1 MTMQDPKQSIYAYRT
16 KVAPNVSLPNAAKKP
31 PAREQAMLDLISEGY
46 TPGEAMA
53 RLERADGHKR
63 LFPERPA
70 YGTLHEPAKTPKRNV
85 GLHFTGI
92 MRLLTDSWT
101 TSSTIAQLLKQNKI
115 HVQYDM
121 FVLANDGQIE
131 RRRKTS
137 HSPYEFRRVQ
147 K

>member
-16 KVAPNVSLPNAAKKP
+16 KVAPNVSRPNTEKKP
-31 PAREQAMLDLISEGY
+31 PARAEAMLELISEGY
-46 TPGEAMA
+46 TPAEAMA
-53 RLERADGHKR
+53 RLERADGHKQ
-63 LFPERPA
+63 LFPEKAA
-70 YGTLHEPAKTPKRNV
+70 YGTLHEVAKAPKRNV
-85 GLHFTGI
+85 GLHFDGI
-92 MRLLTDSWT
+92 MRLLTDNWT
-101 TSSTIAQLLKQNKI
+101 TSSTISQLLKQNKI

-121 FVLANDGQIE
+121 FVLANDGKIE

>member
-16 KVAPNVSLPNAAKKP
+16 KVVPNVSRPNTEKKP
-31 PAREQAMLDLISEGY
+31 PARAEAMLELISEGY
-46 TPGEAMA
+46 TPAEAMA
-53 RLERADGHKR
+53 RLERADGHKQ
-63 LFPERPA
+63 LFPEKAA
-70 YGTLHEPAKTPKRNV
+70 YGTLHEVAKAPKRNV
-85 GLHFTGI
+85 GLHFDGI
-92 MRLLTDSWT
+92 MRLLTDKWT
-101 TSSTIAQLLKQNKI
+101 TSSTISQMLKQNKI

-121 FVLANDGQIE
+121 FVLANDGKIE

>member
-16 KVAPNVSLPNAAKKP
+16 KVAPNVSRPNAAKKP
-31 PAREQAMLDLISEGY
+31 PARKQSMLDLISEGY
-46 TPGEAMA
+46 TPAEAMA
-53 RLERADGHKR
+53 RLERADGHKQ
-63 LFPERPA
+63 LFPEKA
-70 YGTLHEPAKTPKRNV
+70 LYGTLHEVAKSPKRNV
-85 GLHFTGI
+85 GLHFDGI
-92 MRLLTDSWT
+92 MRLLTDNWT

-121 FVLANDGQIE
+121 FVLANDGKIE